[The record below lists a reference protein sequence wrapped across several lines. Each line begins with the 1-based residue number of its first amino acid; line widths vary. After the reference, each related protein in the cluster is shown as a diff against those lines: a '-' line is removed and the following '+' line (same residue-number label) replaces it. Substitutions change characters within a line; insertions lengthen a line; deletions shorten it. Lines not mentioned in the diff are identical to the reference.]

1 MNTPPKDARY
11 GDPLPSSKT
20 QYRKGETVVAE
31 FWSNNPTDNYVTGN
45 DYMQVESKTST
56 GWQTIATDSDWQT
69 TVRWR
74 EEGGSFVAKLSWK
87 TPTNMQAGEYR
98 LTHQGYDSQGA
109 LFTGVSGIVQIK

>member
-1 MNTPPKDARY
+1 
-11 GDPLPSSKT
+11 
-20 QYRKGETVVAE
+20 
-31 FWSNNPTDNYVTGN
+31 
-45 DYMQVESKTST
+45 MQVESKTST

-98 LTHQGYDSQGA
+98 ITHLGHDPQGDVFS
-109 LFTGVSGIVQIK
+109 GVSRKIQIH